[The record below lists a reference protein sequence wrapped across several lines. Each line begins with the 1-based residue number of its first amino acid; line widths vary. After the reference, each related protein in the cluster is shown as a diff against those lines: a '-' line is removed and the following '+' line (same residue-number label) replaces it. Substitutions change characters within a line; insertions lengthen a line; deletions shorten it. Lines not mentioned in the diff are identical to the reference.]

1 MARYQP
7 VIDFRRPQMNADGIK
22 QMAAS
27 ILAMRAPLPLDAAL
41 PQAGEQLPLVDRG
54 IDGLMRDVSVTVT
67 APHATHCAGDRLRR
81 PPPVQQCADH
91 APRHAFRCQLSRRS
105 RRDSALRCRN
115 LGGLRGIPR
124 SDQTVAAKL
133 ATQGTGAASQLASA
147 LTHGRTFLPIRRQQH
162 RFFRL
167 NLLVTPSFVH
177 ASPYEMSGVA
187 VGF

>member
-1 MARYQP
+1 
-7 VIDFRRPQMNADGIK
+7 MNADGIK

-133 ATQGTGAASQLASA
+133 ATQGAGAASQLASA